1 MLSNPCS
8 HCGKEYNYLGRC
20 ENCGLVDNKY
30 LILEYTPFYPYDEEK
45 LGHHGDPKT
54 EGVSDIS
61 MMTTVSPIVKS
72 IAPDLKRAIT
82 VLQNKSGWTI
92 VKMEILK
99 KNMKNICFR
108 LGLNKDFLDSCYK
121 LVKMLKDFDITGKS
135 LENIAPALV
144 YLLIRLSGQNLTLYD
159 FKTIGY
165 DTNVIYRNYADF
177 IIKLHLYKHI
187 KPQEPTNFI
196 MKFVNSLIPE
206 DPAYYKDKRELIL
219 FVRRLFLAWLNSEH
233 TTKIVD
239 IMALNGNSGLYAIG
253 ACMYVACKKDAL
265 FKTTQAEISRVCGC
279 SEVTLRE
286 YVKKLKNFAEKE

>member
-1 MLSNPCS
+1 MRQCS
-8 HCGKEYNYLGRC
+8 SCETPYNYEGVC
-20 ENCGLVDNKY
+20 ECCGLVDDAHVVFENAQ
-30 LILEYTPFYPYDEEK
+30 FYPYDEEK

-54 EGVSDIS
+54 ESVSDIS
-61 MMTTVSPIVKS
+61 LMTTVSSIEKS
-72 IAPDLKRAIT
+72 IAPNLRRAINNQ
-82 VLQNKSGWTI
+82 QNKSGWTI

-108 LGLNKDFLDSCYK
+108 LNLNKDFLDSCYK
-121 LVKMLKDFDITGKS
+121 LVKTMKNYDITGKS
-135 LENIAPALV
+135 LENIAPALI
-144 YLLIRLSGQNLTLYD
+144 YLLIRLSGRNFTLYD
-159 FKTIGY
+159 FKRIGY

-196 MKFVNSLIPE
+196 MKFVNSMIPD
-206 DPAYYKDKRELIL
+206 DPTYYEDKRELIL

-253 ACMYVACKKDAL
+253 ACLYAACKKDPV
-265 FKTTQAEISRVCGC
+265 FKTTQAEVSRACGC

-286 YVKKLKNFAEKE
+286 YVKKLKKFAEKL